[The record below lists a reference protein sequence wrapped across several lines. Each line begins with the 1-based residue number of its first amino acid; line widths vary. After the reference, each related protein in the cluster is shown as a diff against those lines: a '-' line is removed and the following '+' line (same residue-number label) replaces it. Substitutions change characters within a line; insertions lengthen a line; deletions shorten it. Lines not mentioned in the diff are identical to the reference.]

1 MCMPEILI
9 QVHEAESSKGVRQQ
23 TNCPYCGGPLDVTA
37 KTGSSSDDLW
47 VDIAKAA
54 LEEE

>member
-23 TNCPYCGGPLDVTA
+23 TNCPHCGGQLDITA

-47 VDIAKAA
+47 VDIAKA
-54 LEEE
+54 EREYE